1 MSTAVAVEIDQY
13 AINVAKGLIM
23 DTVRNADSGHTG
35 GPLSSLD
42 FTYILYKEFLKF
54 DPDDPNW
61 KDRDRFVL
69 SAGHESALLYTM
81 LTYIGWLEIDDLKQ
95 FRQLGSRT
103 PGHPERHLTPGVE
116 ATTGPLGQGVGN
128 AVGMAVAEC
137 ILQQQFGEDVV
148 NHYTYC
154 LHGDGD
160 IQEPVAQGAIA
171 IAGHWGLNKLIHFYD
186 ANNAQISG
194 KVTRSDSTDYRKLYE
209 AHGWHVQEIDG
220 HDHDA
225 IRDAI
230 RQAQMEIEKPSVI
243 IGHTIMAQGCAT
255 MEDDH
260 NTHGAPLPPEEI
272 ASTKEILELDPALFF
287 NLPEEVLIEF
297 RSGFT
302 YARSEVEAWKS
313 ALSSRLEDESFSKN
327 WNLAFGDD
335 FLQVPIPQYEAGT
348 KVATRKVWG
357 PFIEKLAE
365 LHPTIT
371 GGSADL
377 EPSNVTTGF
386 ANLVGDFNKENRRG
400 RNFAYGVRE
409 FPMGAVNNGIAL
421 HGGLEVFGATFFVFS
436 DYERPAIRL
445 RALQG
450 LPVVSEYT
458 HDSIFVGEDG
468 PTHQPVEH
476 LMACRTI
483 PNLLVLRPA
492 DANEAIVACQLAFE
506 QKNRPALVLLTRQ
519 GIPVFDR
526 NIYPSPEELKK
537 GGYIMQDCEGNPE
550 VVIFAT
556 GSEVWVALEA
566 ASKLSVKWKVRVVNI
581 PCWELFDEQP
591 EDYRIS
597 VLGPDSALKVSLE
610 AGITLGWE
618 HYTGIG
624 GLNIGIDSF
633 GESAPGGEVARH
645 FGLTAESVVNKIQ
658 KHINS

>member
-1 MSTAVAVEIDQY
+1 MSTVAALDIDQY

-23 DTVRNADSGHTG
+23 DTVRKADSGHTG

-42 FTYILYKEFLKF
+42 FTYTLFKEFLKF
-54 DPDDPNW
+54 DPDDPEW

-69 SAGHESALLYTM
+69 SAGHESALIYTM
-81 LTYIGWLEIDDLKQ
+81 LTYVGWLSIEDLKQ

-103 PGHPERHLTPGVE
+103 PGHPEREMTPGIE

-128 AVGMAVAEC
+128 AVGMAVSEC
-137 ILQQQFGEDVV
+137 ILRHQFGEDVM
-148 NHYTYC
+148 NHFTYC

-171 IAGHWGLNKLIHFYD
+171 LAGHWGLGKLINYYD

-194 KVTRSDSTDYRKLYE
+194 KVTRSDSTDYIKMYE
-209 AHGWHVQEIDG
+209 ANGWHVQEIDG
-220 HDHDA
+220 HDREA

-230 RQAQMEIEKPSVI
+230 RKAQMEIEKPSAI
-243 IGHTIMAQGCAT
+243 IGRTIMAQGCAT

-272 ASTKEILELDPALFF
+272 SATKEKLDLNPDEYFDLPDDVIEDFRQGF
-287 NLPEEVLIEF
+287 NF
-297 RSGFT
+297 
-302 YARSEVEAWKS
+302 ARSEVAAWKS
-313 ALSSRLEDESFSKN
+313 SLNSHLEEPEFAEK
-327 WNLAFGDD
+327 WNIAFGKELPSLD
-335 FLQVPIPQYEAGT
+335 LPHYESGQ

-357 PFIEKLAE
+357 PFIESFAQC
-365 LHPTIT
+365 HPALV

-386 ANLVGDFNKENRRG
+386 ANLVGDFNTENYNG

-409 FPMGAVNNGIAL
+409 FPMGTINNGVAL
-421 HGGLEVFGATFFVFS
+421 HGGLKVFGATFFVFS

-476 LMACRTI
+476 LMACRAI
-483 PNLLVLRPA
+483 PNLLVLRPG
-492 DANEAIVACQLAFE
+492 DANEALVASQIAFE
-506 QKNRPALVLLTRQ
+506 QTNRPSLVLLTRQ
-519 GIPVFDR
+519 GLPVFDR
-526 NIYPSPEELKK
+526 SIYPAAEEIRK
-537 GGYIMQDCEGNPE
+537 GGYIIKNCQGVPDI
-550 VVIFAT
+550 VIIAT
-556 GSEVWVALEA
+556 GSEVWVALEVVEP
-566 ASKLSVKWKVRVVNI
+566 LSNYKVRVVNL

-591 EDYRIS
+591 EEYRNSI
-597 VLGPDSALKVSLE
+597 LGDQSAIRVSLE

-618 HYTGIG
+618 HYTGLN
-624 GLNIGIDSF
+624 GLNIGIDTF
-633 GESAPGGEVARH
+633 GESAPGGEVANH
-645 FGLTAESVVNKIQ
+645 FGITPEKVADKIQ